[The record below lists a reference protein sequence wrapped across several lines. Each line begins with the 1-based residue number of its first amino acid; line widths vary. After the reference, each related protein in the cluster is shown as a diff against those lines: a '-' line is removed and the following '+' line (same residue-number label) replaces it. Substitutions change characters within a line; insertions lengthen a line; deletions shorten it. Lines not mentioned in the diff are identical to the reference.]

1 MTSPSFDAQQLAAR
15 IDRLERQNRWLKI
28 GGAAATALVLI
39 AFLAGAGP
47 KSNSGP
53 LVIRAANGDYSQ
65 LNAEGLT
72 VYDKHGVE
80 RGFFGLTDAE
90 TGEVHLYDSGGNRR
104 LSIYV
109 SKQPEVSLMNSGG
122 SHVIDLF
129 VGKDTSEPELDL
141 NGPTG
146 QERVTLNGSKLPYL
160 RERDGSGNV
169 RGYIGLYTD
178 GSAGAFLKSA
188 DGTITWQAP
197 PSK

>member
-1 MTSPSFDAQQLAAR
+1 MSSPSVDMQLLAAR
-15 IDRLERQNRWLKI
+15 IDRLERQNRWLKLI
-28 GGAAATALVLI
+28 GGAATACVLVVL
-39 AFLAGAGP
+39 LAGAGP

-53 LVIRAANGDYSQ
+53 LVIRAANGDYAQ

-104 LSIYV
+104 MSLFV
-109 SKQPEVSLMNSGG
+109 SHQPEISLLNTGG
-122 SHVIDLF
+122 SHVIDIF
-129 VGKDTSEPELDL
+129 VGKDTGEPELDL

-169 RGYIGLYTD
+169 RGYIGMYTD
-178 GSAGAFLKSA
+178 GSAGAFLKTA

-197 PSK
+197 ASK